1 MTSFSTLLSVH
12 LISIALSVGL
22 LTLRFWLRYQKH
34 PQAFARWT
42 RIVPP
47 VVDTLLLLSGIALM
61 AKAHILPFSGQAQWL
76 TEKLFGVIIYIVLG
90 FIALDYRRMHS
101 QQARIIAFPLALVVL
116 YIIIKLA
123 TTKVP
128 LLGEVMRSLADFEFN
143 KAPLCEGMILACEA
157 IRRDFPSQDV
167 YDELERL
174 VSLAKEEISQL
185 LPLEEQLEKLIALFY
200 GDWGFKASRG
210 VYRLSDALW
219 LDQVLKNR
227 QGSAVSL
234 GAVLLWVANR
244 LDLPLLPVIFP
255 TQLILRIECPDGEI
269 WLINPF
275 NGESLSEHMLDVWL
289 KGNISPSAE
298 LFYEDLD
305 EADNIE
311 VIRKLL
317 DTLKASLME
326 ENQMELALRTSEAL
340 LQFNPEDPYE
350 IRDRGLIYAQ
360 LDCEHVALNDLSYF
374 VEQCPE
380 DPISEMIRA
389 QINNIAHKHIVL
401 H

>member
-1 MTSFSTLLSVH
+1 
-12 LISIALSVGL
+12 
-22 LTLRFWLRYQKH
+22 
-34 PQAFARWT
+34 
-42 RIVPP
+42 
-47 VVDTLLLLSGIALM
+47 
-61 AKAHILPFSGQAQWL
+61 
-76 TEKLFGVIIYIVLG
+76 
-90 FIALDYRRMHS
+90 
-101 QQARIIAFPLALVVL
+101 
-116 YIIIKLA
+116 
-123 TTKVP
+123 
-128 LLGEVMRSLADFEFN
+128 MRSLADFEFN

-255 TQLILRIECPDGEI
+255 TQLILRIECPDG
-269 WLINPF
+269 
-275 NGESLSEHMLDVWL
+275 WL

>member
-47 VVDTLLLLSGIALM
+47 VVDTVLLLSGIALM

-101 QQARIIAFPLALVVL
+101 QQARVIAFPLALVVL

-128 LLGEVMRSLADFEFN
+128 LLGYVMRSLADFEFN

>member
-1 MTSFSTLLSVH
+1 
-12 LISIALSVGL
+12 
-22 LTLRFWLRYQKH
+22 
-34 PQAFARWT
+34 
-42 RIVPP
+42 
-47 VVDTLLLLSGIALM
+47 
-61 AKAHILPFSGQAQWL
+61 
-76 TEKLFGVIIYIVLG
+76 
-90 FIALDYRRMHS
+90 
-101 QQARIIAFPLALVVL
+101 
-116 YIIIKLA
+116 
-123 TTKVP
+123 
-128 LLGEVMRSLADFEFN
+128 MRSLADFEFN

-275 NGESLSEHMLDVWL
+275 NGESLSELRWKGMVIGASEGTEVKAIADGRVILADWL
-289 KGNISPSAE
+289 QGYGLVVVVEHGKGDMSLYGYNQSALVSVGSQVRAGQPIALVGSSGGQGRPS
-298 LFYEDLD
+298 LYF
-305 EADNIE
+305 
-311 VIRKLL
+311 
-317 DTLKASLME
+317 
-326 ENQMELALRTSEAL
+326 
-340 LQFNPEDPYE
+340 E
-350 IRDRGLIYAQ
+350 IRRQGQAVNPQPWLG
-360 LDCEHVALNDLSYF
+360 
-374 VEQCPE
+374 
-380 DPISEMIRA
+380 R
-389 QINNIAHKHIVL
+389 
-401 H
+401 